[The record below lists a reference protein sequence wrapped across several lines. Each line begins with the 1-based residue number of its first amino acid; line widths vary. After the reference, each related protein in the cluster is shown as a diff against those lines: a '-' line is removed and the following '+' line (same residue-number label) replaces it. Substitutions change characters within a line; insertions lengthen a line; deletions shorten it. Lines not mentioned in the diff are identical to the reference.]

1 MFMKEKK
8 TVYGKIYLSLP
19 LIMWVAIITGSF
31 IWNTN
36 SVEKNINLTVK
47 NTERSFFKEI
57 QITRLWNAGHGGV
70 YVKVTDSTM
79 PNPYL
84 DIPSRDIT
92 TRDGTKL
99 TMINPAFM
107 TRQISDLNKKINNIQ
122 YHITSLKP
130 IRPGNRADAWETR
143 ALHQFEN
150 GKKEVF
156 VLIRNVRSDEYRYMA
171 PLYVKKPCLKCH
183 AKQGYQTGDIRGGIS
198 VSLPAGI
205 YLDKIKNLKA
215 NMIIIHGLLLLMG
228 FAVLFYVKSY
238 HDKLLTEE
246 TEKNSELGKA
256 IEKANQLAEKAEAA
270 SKAKSAFLANMSHE
284 IRTPMNGIIGMT
296 ELLLATNL
304 DEEQY
309 EFTEIIGNSADSLL
323 SLINDILDYSK
334 IEAGKI
340 ELETIDFNLRV
351 TMDNFNDLMAVKA
364 HEKGLEYISMIHH
377 DVPLFLCGDPGRLR
391 QILINLAGNAIK
403 FTEKGEISVM
413 IFLENE
419 DMDQVKLKFIITDT
433 GIGIPEKGQ
442 DKLFQSFSQADSSTT
457 RKYGGTGLGLTI
469 SKQLCQI
476 MGGEIGFKSEKGTG
490 SKFWFTAV
498 FGKQGEGQ
506 KEVLSLPENLQGKH
520 ILIVD
525 DNKTNRNILKEQ
537 MKQWECTHD
546 EAENGQKALNKLV
559 TAALDKKPFDMA
571 IIDMHMP
578 GMNGAELGRK
588 IRNNPV
594 LDNTILILMTSM
606 GARGDANRFEKIGFS
621 AYLHK
626 PVKLSLLY
634 NCLLMSSCKK
644 GQGPEKK
651 NIITQYTLSE
661 NKYLNFKILL
671 AEDNAVNQKVAL
683 MILNKAGFNVRLVEN
698 GFLAV
703 KALETIS
710 CDLVLMDCQM
720 PEMDGYEATQ
730 KIRDPGSKVID
741 HNVPVIALTAN
752 NTKEDLEKCIKAGMN
767 DVVIKPFKPQKL
779 LEMLDKWLPENKFF
793 LHDDFQ
799 QSGPGGNKN
808 FG

>member
-1 MFMKEKK
+1 MKDKK
-8 TVYGKIYLSLP
+8 NAYKKFYLFLP
-19 LIMWVAIITGSF
+19 LIMWVAIIIVSF
-31 IWNTN
+31 IWNTD

-47 NTERSFFKEI
+47 NIERSFFKEI

-70 YVKVTDSTM
+70 YVKITATTM

-84 DIPSRDIT
+84 DIPNRDIT
-92 TRDGTKL
+92 ACDGTKL

-107 TRQISDLNKKINNIQ
+107 TRQLSDLNKKINNIQ

-130 IRPGNRADAWETR
+130 IRPGNRADVWETKT
-143 ALHQFEN
+143 LHQFEN
-150 GKKEVF
+150 GKKEIF
-156 VLIRNVRSDEYRYMA
+156 ALIRNTKNDEYRYMA
-171 PLYVKKPCLKCH
+171 PLYVKKACLKCH
-183 AKQGYQTGDIRGGIS
+183 AKQGYKTGDIRGGIS

-205 YLDKIKNLKA
+205 FLDKIKNLKD

-228 FAVLFYVKSY
+228 FALLFYVKNY

-246 TEKNSELGKA
+246 TEKNNELGKA
-256 IEKANQLAEKAEAA
+256 IEKANQLAERAETA

-296 ELLLATNL
+296 ELLIATEL

-309 EFTEIIGNSADSLL
+309 EFTQIIGNSADALL

-419 DMDQVKLKFIITDT
+419 DRDQVKLKFSIADT
-433 GIGIPEKGQ
+433 GIGIEEKLQ
-442 DKLFQSFSQADSSTT
+442 DKLFHSFSQADSSTT

-469 SKQLCQI
+469 SKQLCKI
-476 MGGEIGFKSEKGTG
+476 MGGEIGFKSEKGQG

-498 FGKQGEGQ
+498 FGKQDEGE

-520 ILIVD
+520 VLIVD

-546 EAENGQKALNKLV
+546 EAENGEKALNKLV
-559 TAALDKKPFDMA
+559 TAALDKQQPFDMA

-588 IRNNPV
+588 IRSNPV
-594 LDNTILILMTSM
+594 LDNTVLILMTSM

-661 NKYLNFKILL
+661 NKYLNYKILL

-683 MILNKAGFNVRLVEN
+683 MILKKAGFNIRLVEN
-698 GFLAV
+698 GCLAV
-703 KALETIS
+703 KALETTAY
-710 CDLVLMDCQM
+710 DLVLMDCQM
-720 PEMDGYEATQ
+720 PEMDGYEATR
-730 KIRDPGSKVID
+730 KIRDTGSKVLD

-752 NTKEDLEKCIKAGMN
+752 NTKEDLENSIKAGMN
-767 DVVIKPFKPQKL
+767 DVLIKPFKPQQL
-779 LEMLDKWLPENKFF
+779 LEMLSKWLPENKFF
-793 LHDDFQ
+793 LKDGFK
-799 QSGPGGNKN
+799 QSGPGENKN
-808 FG
+808 LG